1 MNRSRLH
8 GVTRY
13 CTGVRV
19 LWYWVPP
26 FLWAAAIL
34 WASSDSF
41 SAGAT
46 GGGIERVFGPA
57 AAPAV
62 NFAIRKLAHL
72 VEYAILALLVWRA
85 IAAELERP
93 ERRRLTLI
101 ITPML
106 ATLAVAVTD
115 EVLQGLSRTRS
126 GSVWDVLLDLTGGA
140 IGLAIV
146 TRLSRRRGIHSDSP
160 AR

>member
-1 MNRSRLH
+1 M
-8 GVTRY
+8 TRY

-19 LWYWVPP
+19 LWYWAPP

-34 WASSDSF
+34 WASGDSF
-41 SAGAT
+41 STGAT
-46 GGGIERVFGPA
+46 GGWMERVLGPA
-57 AAPAV
+57 LAPAA
-62 NFAIRKLAHL
+62 NITIRKLAHL
-72 VEYAILALLVWRA
+72 IEYAILALLVWRA
-85 IAAELERP
+85 IEAELKHP

-101 ITPML
+101 VTPML

-126 GSVWDVLLDLTGGA
+126 GSLWDVLLDVTGGA
-140 IGLAIV
+140 LALAIV
-146 TRLSRRRGIHSDSP
+146 TRLSRRRRMHSGSP